1 MKERTKG
8 YEDYRGTTGLLKG
21 YRSSSA
27 VAESVRW
34 TGPREYSSS
43 AAETDSPLVSA
54 KSSVLAVEG
63 TCAVCCVLCAVCLFV
78 LSFVCFFLCSRC
90 GSFDSETKLQNPEDC
105 DCCEDDSGAILPVPR
120 PSLRLFQGAPK
131 GTQGILKGC

>member
-63 TCAVCCVLCAVCLFV
+63 TCAVCCVLFVCLYFRLFVCLFV
-78 LSFVCFFLCSRC
+78 LAAVVSILKPNYKIPKIATVAKTTPVRFFLFRARR
-90 GSFDSETKLQNPEDC
+90 FD
-105 DCCEDDSGAILPVPR
+105 
-120 PSLRLFQGAPK
+120 LFQGAPK